1 MKLLL
6 TSCGITN
13 QSIAKALFE
22 LVGKIPAETRIC
34 FIPTAMNATIGDKS
48 WFVNDLMNLKNLN
61 LKFLDIVDISA
72 VPKNVWMQKIGEADV
87 MFFSGGNTTHL
98 MRVMKESGFLEELPK
113 LLENK
118 VYAGISAGSV
128 ACASD
133 LRMSGKSLKEYYKKE
148 FGYENEEGLNLV
160 DFYFAGHFNSKSFPE
175 RNEDNYR
182 EIAKSLDKTLY
193 AIDDNSALK
202 IIDNNIEVV
211 SEGEWLKF
219 N

>member
-6 TSCGITN
+6 TSCGVTN

-22 LVGKIPAETRIC
+22 LVGKSPAETRIC
-34 FIPTAMNATIGDKS
+34 FIPTAMNATTGDKS
-48 WFVNDLMNLKNLN
+48 WFVNDLMNIKNLN

-98 MRVMKESGFLEELPK
+98 MREMKESGFLEELPK

-128 ACASD
+128 ACAPD
-133 LRMSGKSLKEYYKKE
+133 LRMSGASQKEYYKKE

-160 DFYFAGHFNSKSFPE
+160 DFYFSGHFNSKSFPE

-182 EIAKSLDKTLY
+182 EIAKSLNKTLY
-193 AIDDNSALK
+193 ALDDNSALK
-202 IIDNNIEVV
+202 IIDNHVEVV
-211 SEGEWLKF
+211 SEGKWVKF
-219 N
+219 